1 MSSSADRSSESDDN
15 RGARTFG
22 EVLARTD
29 RQDTVVKAAQALRRH
44 VPGGDPTS
52 LDRRDLRGSDRIA
65 GLIEQVRAEHPSAVR
80 ELGLAAVQVWQS
92 IAPKRKD
99 TEIETGPVTILFTD
113 LVGFSTWALKVGD
126 DKVLQLLRAVDRA
139 SEDIIAGRGG
149 RVVKSLGDGLMAVF
163 ADPAEAIWAAHETAS
178 AVSAITIDGYRPQL
192 RCGLHTGTP
201 RKVGED
207 YLGVD
212 VNIAARIS
220 AAAGAGE
227 VLASAA
233 SLEGADES
241 RFTKRNKRFRAKG
254 APKDLVVYSVLPRYE
269 A

>member
-1 MSSSADRSSESDDN
+1 MSSSADRSDKSEPV
-15 RGARTFG
+15 RAARNVG
-22 EVLARTD
+22 KMLAQTD
-29 RQDTVVKAAQALRRH
+29 RQESVVKAAQALRRH

-52 LDRRDLRGSDRIA
+52 LARRDLRGSDRIA

-92 IAPKRKD
+92 IAPRRRGTD
-99 TEIETGPVTILFTD
+99 VDTGPVTILFTD
-113 LVGFSTWALKVGD
+113 LVSFSTWALRVGD
-126 DKVLQLLRAVDRA
+126 DKVLELLRAVDKA
-139 SEDIIAGRGG
+139 SEEIIAGRGG

-163 ADPAEAIWAAHETAS
+163 SDPAEAIWAAHETAA
-178 AVSAITIDGYRPQL
+178 AVSAITVDGYRPQL

-201 RKVGED
+201 RQVGED

-233 SLEGADES
+233 TLEGADES

-254 APKDLVVYSVLPRYE
+254 APKDLVVYSVLPRYDT
-269 A
+269 